1 MSEEDSTTIFQR
13 ELQEALRLAEQKA
26 INEPVLRLSPRD
38 AARVLQLL
46 DEGVL
51 TRSDLTDLDQRIRT
65 IESSHPCKID
75 HVVNILDGK
84 DLDSGGRTKGMRVE
98 HDDLQGKVERHD
110 DALCGYRLPD
120 GTKVPGLKQWQDDVV
135 ERHEDEDTKRA
146 KQEAHRV
153 WLTRA
158 LVVALIGLFGRFAYD
173 FATWILALQDAAK

>member
-1 MSEEDSTTIFQR
+1 MSSEDSGAFGHEMLAALEVARSKQR
-13 ELQEALRLAEQKA
+13 DESLLRL
-26 INEPVLRLSPRD
+26 PPRD

-51 TRSDLTDLDQRIRT
+51 TRSDLAGLDQRIRT

-75 HVVNILDGK
+75 QVLDVLDGK

-98 HDDLQGKVERHD
+98 HDDLQARVESHD
-110 DALCGYRLPD
+110 KALCGYRLPD
-120 GTKVPGLKQWQDDVV
+120 GTKVQGLKQWRDDVV
-135 ERHEDEDTKRA
+135 ERHKTEDAKQE

-158 LVVALIGLFGRFAYD
+158 LVAALIGLFGRFAYD
-173 FATWILALQDAAK
+173 FITWILALQDAAK